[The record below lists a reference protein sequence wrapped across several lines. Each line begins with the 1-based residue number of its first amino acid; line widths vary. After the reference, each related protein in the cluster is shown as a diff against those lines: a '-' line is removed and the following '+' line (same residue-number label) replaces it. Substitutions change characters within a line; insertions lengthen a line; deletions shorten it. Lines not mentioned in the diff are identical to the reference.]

1 MFVRKKILSVFLVC
15 VFLSI
20 FCISAGCVSSP
31 DVGNTAGTITIT
43 DAFGREVTIPD
54 NPQKIAV
61 SGSGSMRYFVYLD
74 VSLDRVVAV
83 DYQDSDLFTRP
94 NELRP
99 YLLANPEIKNHQA
112 LGSAMAVVDNE
123 KLLASGAEVLF
134 MGGASSSNVA
144 TANMITEKTGIPVV
158 MFYVGDYVTK
168 GDQIRETFRML
179 GKILHTE
186 KRADE
191 IIAYF
196 NGIEEDLKGRVA
208 DVPDAGKPT
217 VYVCGI
223 SYNGAHGADGT
234 DPNYLA
240 FTLLGAKNVAS
251 NIGEV
256 SQTGYAKVAKE
267 QILAWDPDMI
277 FVDLGTLTAAEGG
290 AVVEFGNDAAY
301 QGLSAVKNGE
311 VYAVNPHT
319 SMNVNHETS
328 LANAYYIGKVLYP
341 EQFSDIDPAAKADE
355 IYEFVVGAPVYSQ
368 LNANVANL
376 SFTKLEIPLL

>member
-1 MFVRKKILSVFLVC
+1 MNVCRRYLSLLIGCALVVLLC
-15 VFLSI
+15 F
-20 FCISAGCVSSP
+20 SAGCVSTP
-31 DVGNTAGTITIT
+31 DPSDEHTQTITIT

-54 NPQKIAV
+54 NPDKIAV

-74 VSLDRVVAV
+74 VDLSRIVAV
-83 DYQDSDLFTRP
+83 DYQDSSLFTRS

-99 YLLANPEIKNHQA
+99 YLLANPANKNRA
-112 LGSAMAVVDNE
+112 ELGSAMAVVDNE

-134 MGGASSSNVA
+134 MGGASSSRVEVA
-144 TANMITEKTGIPVV
+144 DEITAKTGIPVV

-168 GDQIRETFRML
+168 GDQIRETLRML
-179 GKILHTE
+179 GKILHE
-186 KRADE
+186 DARAEE

-196 NGIEEDLKGRVA
+196 GTVENDLRTRVTN
-208 DVPDAGKPT
+208 VSDAGKPT

-234 DPNYLA
+234 DPNYLP

-251 NIGEV
+251 GIGET

-267 QILAWDPDMI
+267 QILAWDPDRI

-290 AVVEFGNDAAY
+290 ALAEFRNDPSY
-301 QGLSAVKNGE
+301 EGLSAVKGGE

-341 EQFSDIDPAAKADE
+341 EQFADIDPAAKADE
-355 IYEFVVGAPVYSQ
+355 IYEFVVGAPVYEQ
-368 LNANVANL
+368 LKANVQNMSYQKVEL
-376 SFTKLEIPLL
+376 

>member
-1 MFVRKKILSVFLVC
+1 MFVSKKILSVFLVC
-15 VFLSI
+15 VFLSL

-31 DVGNTAGTITIT
+31 EGSDGAGTITVI
-43 DAFGREVTIPD
+43 DAFGREVTLPD

-74 VSLDRVVAV
+74 VSLDRIVAV
-83 DYQDSDLFTRP
+83 DYQDSALFTRP

-99 YLLANPEIKNHQA
+99 YLLANPEIKNRSEI
-112 LGSAMAVVDNE
+112 GSAMAVVDNE

-168 GDQIRETFRML
+168 GDQIRETLRML

-191 IIAYF
+191 IVAYF
-196 NGIEEDLKGRVA
+196 NGVEEDLKGRVA

-251 NIGEV
+251 DIGEV

-290 AVVEFGNDAAY
+290 AVAEFGSDAAY

-328 LANAYYIGKVLYP
+328 LANAYYIGKILYP
-341 EQFSDIDPAAKADE
+341 EQFSDIDPSAKADE

-368 LNANVANL
+368 LKANVQNMSYQKVAV
-376 SFTKLEIPLL
+376 

>member
-1 MFVRKKILSVFLVC
+1 MCRRSLFILLGCVFVVFL
-15 VFLSI
+15 
-20 FCISAGCVSSP
+20 CISAGCISTPTTTSNETP
-31 DVGNTAGTITIT
+31 HTITIT

-74 VSLDRVVAV
+74 LDLDRIVAV
-83 DYQDSDLFTRP
+83 DYQDSSLFTRE

-99 YLLANPEIKNHQA
+99 YLLANPEIKNRA
-112 LGSAMAVVDNE
+112 ELGSAMAVVDNE

-134 MGGASSSNVA
+134 MGGASSSRIEVA
-144 TANMITEKTGIPVV
+144 DEITAKTGIPVV

-168 GDQIRETFRML
+168 GDQIRETLRML
-179 GKILHTE
+179 GKILHE
-186 KRADE
+186 DARAEE
-191 IIAYF
+191 IITYF
-196 NGIEEDLKGRVA
+196 GSVEEDVKNRVA
-208 DVPDAGKPT
+208 NVTESEKPT
-217 VYVCGI
+217 VYICGV

-234 DPNYLA
+234 DPNYLP

-251 NIGEV
+251 GIGET

-290 AVVEFGNDAAY
+290 ALAEFRNDPSY
-301 QGLSAVKNGE
+301 EGLSAVKNGE

-341 EQFSDIDPAAKADE
+341 EQFADIDPAAKADE
-355 IYEFVVGAPVYSQ
+355 IYEFVVGAPVYDQ
-368 LNANVANL
+368 LKSHVQNL
-376 SFTKLEIPLL
+376 SYQKMEL

>member
-1 MFVRKKILSVFLVC
+1 MNVC
-15 VFLSI
+15 RRSLAVVLGCI
-20 FCISAGCVSSP
+20 FAVLLCLCAGCVSTP
-31 DVGNTAGTITIT
+31 ETPIEDTITIT

-74 VSLDRVVAV
+74 VDLDRIVAV
-83 DYQDSDLFTRP
+83 DYQDSSLFSRS

-99 YLLANPEIKNHQA
+99 YLLANPEIKNRQE

-134 MGGASSSNVA
+134 MGGASSSQVEVA
-144 TANMITEKTGIPVV
+144 DEITAKTGVPVV
-158 MFYVGDYVTK
+158 MFYTGDYVTK
-168 GDQIRETFRML
+168 GDEIRKTLRML
-179 GKILHTE
+179 GTILHE
-186 KRADE
+186 EERAEE

-196 NGIEEDLKGRVA
+196 ASIEEDIKTRVA
-208 DVPDAGKPT
+208 NVSETDKPT

-234 DPNYLA
+234 DPTYLP
-240 FTLLGAKNVAS
+240 FTLLGAENVAAG
-251 NIGEV
+251 IGDI

-267 QILAWDPDMI
+267 QILAWDPDII

-290 AVVEFGNDAAY
+290 ALVELWNDPAY
-301 QGLSAVKNGE
+301 QKLSAVKNGN
-311 VYAVNPHT
+311 VYTVNPHT

-328 LANAYYIGKVLYP
+328 LANAYYVGKVLYP
-341 EQFSDIDPAAKADE
+341 EQFADIDQAEKADE
-355 IYEFVVGAPVYSQ
+355 IYEFVVGTPVFDL
-368 LNANVANL
+368 LNANVNNL
-376 SFTKLEIPLL
+376 SYQKVEIPLP

>member
-1 MFVRKKILSVFLVC
+1 MNVC
-15 VFLSI
+15 LRSLSI
-20 FCISAGCVSSP
+20 VFGCVLVVLLCLSAGCVSTPGTP
-31 DVGNTAGTITIT
+31 DENTSTITIT

-74 VSLDRVVAV
+74 VDLDRVAAV
-83 DYQDSDLFTRP
+83 DFQDSSLFTRA

-99 YLLANPEIKNHQA
+99 YLLANPAIKNRA
-112 LGSAMAVVDNE
+112 ELGSAMAVVDSE

-134 MGGASSSNVA
+134 MGGASSSRIEVA
-144 TANMITEKTGIPVV
+144 DEITEKTGIPVV

-179 GKILHTE
+179 GKILH
-186 KRADE
+186 KDQRAEE

-196 NGIEEDLKGRVA
+196 RSVEDDLRNRTA
-208 DVPDAGKPT
+208 NISDTGKPT
-217 VYVCGI
+217 VYVCGV

-234 DPNYLA
+234 DPNYLP
-240 FTLLGAKNVAS
+240 FTLLGAKNVAAG
-251 NIGEV
+251 IGET

-277 FVDLGTLTAAEGG
+277 FVDLGTLTAAESG
-290 AVVEFGNDAAY
+290 AIAEFRSDASY
-301 QGLSAVKNGE
+301 QGLSAVENGE
-311 VYAVNPHT
+311 VYTVNPHT

-341 EQFSDIDPAAKADE
+341 DRFADIDPASKADE
-355 IYEFVVGAPVYSQ
+355 IYQFVVGAPVYEQ
-368 LNANVANL
+368 LKSHVQNL
-376 SFTKLEIPLL
+376 SYQKVNG